1 MKIIESVLDYPVE
14 NSIYVKNL
22 NPLRLS
28 MQLYKIIDDIY
39 LKYNYSEYV
48 SNTMKDTLVK
58 QIVRVLEIYKDTD
71 EMTPIMRLPDI
82 QGRNC
87 FWFFRN
93 YELFEILD
101 AKIMD
106 KFVLSQWIG
115 NDNVNSTIMDY
126 SANYFILK
134 TVEFKEYKVLSTMYS
149 KGKFNLYKGPLNHS
163 YKFSV
168 YKKNMALRYTIEG
181 VFTMFLTIAFSIYIT
196 RFN

>member
-22 NPLRLS
+22 NPLRLC

-48 SNTMKDTLVK
+48 SNTMKDTLIK

-106 KFVLSQWIG
+106 KFILSQWIG
-115 NDNVNSTIMDY
+115 NDDVNSTIMDY
-126 SANYFILK
+126 SANYFIL
-134 TVEFKEYKVLSTMYS
+134 TSVEFKEYKVLSTMYS
-149 KGKFNLYKGPLNHS
+149 KGKFNLYKGSLNHS
-163 YKFSV
+163 YKFNV

-181 VFTMFLTIAFSIYIT
+181 VFTMFLTIAF
-196 RFN
+196 